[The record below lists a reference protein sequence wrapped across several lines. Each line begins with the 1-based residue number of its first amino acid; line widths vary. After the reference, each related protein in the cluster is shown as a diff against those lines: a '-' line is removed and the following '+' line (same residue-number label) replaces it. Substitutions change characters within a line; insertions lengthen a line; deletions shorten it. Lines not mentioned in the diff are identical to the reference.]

1 MVLISGKPPQPR
13 AKYRYR
19 EGYMDMK
26 LKVKEILSNLLK
38 VKIDELKDDVSLIN
52 SIGVDSTEMV
62 ESVIALEKS
71 FGVKL
76 SPKEITKNSTIN
88 DIVNNIQSKSAK

>member
-1 MVLISGKPPQPR
+1 
-13 AKYRYR
+13 
-19 EGYMDMK
+19 MK
-26 LKVKEILSNLLK
+26 DKVKEILANLLK
-38 VKIDELKDDVSLIN
+38 VKIGELKDDVSLQN

-76 SPKEITKNSTIN
+76 NIKEITKNSTIN
-88 DIVNNIQSKSAK
+88 DIANNIQSKLAK

>member
-1 MVLISGKPPQPR
+1 MEVKAKIKEVL
-13 AKYRYR
+13 A
-19 EGYMDMK
+19 
-26 LKVKEILSNLLK
+26 NLLK
-38 VKIDELKDDVSLIN
+38 VKIEELKDEVTLID

-88 DIVNNIQSKSAK
+88 DIANNIAPKLTK

>member
-1 MVLISGKPPQPR
+1 
-13 AKYRYR
+13 
-19 EGYMDMK
+19 MDIK
-26 LKVKEILSNLLK
+26 IKVKDVLADLLK
-38 VKIDELKDDVSLIN
+38 VKIEELKDETTLVD

-88 DIVNNIQSKSAK
+88 DIASNIEQKLIK

>member
-1 MVLISGKPPQPR
+1 
-13 AKYRYR
+13 
-19 EGYMDMK
+19 MDTK
-26 LKVKEILSNLLK
+26 TKIKEVLSNLLK
-38 VKIDELKDDVSLIN
+38 VKIEELKDEASLTD

-88 DIVNNIQSKSAK
+88 DITNNIQSKLTK

>member
-1 MVLISGKPPQPR
+1 
-13 AKYRYR
+13 
-19 EGYMDMK
+19 MK
-26 LKVKEILSNLLK
+26 DKVKVVLANLLK
-38 VKIDELKDDVSLIN
+38 VKIEELKDDISLQN

-76 SPKEITKNSTIN
+76 NIKEITKNSTIN
-88 DIVNNIQSKSAK
+88 DIANNIQSKLAK

>member
-1 MVLISGKPPQPR
+1 
-13 AKYRYR
+13 
-19 EGYMDMK
+19 MDIK
-26 LKVKEILSNLLK
+26 TKVKEVLSGLLK
-38 VKIDELKDDVSLIN
+38 VKIEELKEGSTLID

-88 DIVNNIQSKSAK
+88 DIVINIQSKLAK

>member
-1 MVLISGKPPQPR
+1 MEVK
-13 AKYRYR
+13 
-19 EGYMDMK
+19 D
-26 LKVKEILSNLLK
+26 KVKDILVNLLK
-38 VKIDELKDDVSLIN
+38 VKPAELKDELSLQD

-76 SPKEITKNSTIN
+76 NIKEITKNSSIN
-88 DIVNNIQSKSAK
+88 DIANNIQSKLTK

>member
-1 MVLISGKPPQPR
+1 
-13 AKYRYR
+13 
-19 EGYMDMK
+19 MK
-26 LKVKEILSNLLK
+26 DKVKEVLANLLK
-38 VKIDELKDDVSLIN
+38 VKIEELKDDVSLQG

-76 SPKEITKNSTIN
+76 NIKEITKNSTIN
-88 DIVNNIQSKSAK
+88 DIANNIQSKLVK

>member
-1 MVLISGKPPQPR
+1 
-13 AKYRYR
+13 
-19 EGYMDMK
+19 MK
-26 LKVKEILSNLLK
+26 DKVKEVLANLLK
-38 VKIDELKDDVSLIN
+38 VKIEELKDDVSLQN

-76 SPKEITKNSTIN
+76 NIKEITKNSTIN
-88 DIVNNIQSKSAK
+88 DIANNIQSKLA

>member
-1 MVLISGKPPQPR
+1 MEI
-13 AKYRYR
+13 
-19 EGYMDMK
+19 K
-26 LKVKEILSNLLK
+26 LKVKEVLANLLK
-38 VKIDELKDDVSLIN
+38 VKIEELKDGSTLVD

-88 DIVNNIQSKSAK
+88 DIASNIQSKLVK

>member
-1 MVLISGKPPQPR
+1 
-13 AKYRYR
+13 
-19 EGYMDMK
+19 MDTK
-26 LKVKEILSNLLK
+26 IKIKEVLSNLLK
-38 VKIDELKDDVSLIN
+38 VKIEELKDGSTLVD

-88 DIVNNIQSKSAK
+88 DIASNIQSKLVK

>member
-1 MVLISGKPPQPR
+1 
-13 AKYRYR
+13 
-19 EGYMDMK
+19 MDIKTK
-26 LKVKEILSNLLK
+26 LKEVLSGLLK
-38 VKIDELKDDVSLIN
+38 VKIEELKDDATLID

-71 FGVKL
+71 FGFKL

-88 DIVNNIQSKSAK
+88 DIVINIQSKLVK

>member
-1 MVLISGKPPQPR
+1 
-13 AKYRYR
+13 
-19 EGYMDMK
+19 MK
-26 LKVKEILSNLLK
+26 DKVKQVLANLLK
-38 VKIDELKDDVSLIN
+38 VKIEELKDDVSLQN

-76 SPKEITKNSTIN
+76 NIKEITKNSTIN
-88 DIVNNIQSKSAK
+88 DIASNIQSKLAK

>member
-1 MVLISGKPPQPR
+1 MDIK
-13 AKYRYR
+13 AKI
-19 EGYMDMK
+19 
-26 LKVKEILSNLLK
+26 KEVLSNLLK
-38 VKIDELKDDVSLIN
+38 VKLEELKDGLSLQD
-52 SIGVDSTEMV
+52 SIGVDSTEIV

-88 DIVNNIQSKSAK
+88 DIVNNIQSKLAK

>member
-1 MVLISGKPPQPR
+1 MDTKTKIKEVISG
-13 AKYRYR
+13 
-19 EGYMDMK
+19 
-26 LKVKEILSNLLK
+26 LLK
-38 VKIDELKDDVSLIN
+38 VKIEELKDDSTLID

-76 SPKEITKNSTIN
+76 SPKEITKNSTID
-88 DIVNNIQSKSAK
+88 DIAANIQSKLGK

>member
-1 MVLISGKPPQPR
+1 
-13 AKYRYR
+13 
-19 EGYMDMK
+19 MK
-26 LKVKEILSNLLK
+26 DKVKEVLANLLK
-38 VKIDELKDDVSLIN
+38 VKIEELKDDVSLQN

-76 SPKEITKNSTIN
+76 NTKEITKNSTIN
-88 DIVNNIQSKSAK
+88 DIANNIQSKLAK